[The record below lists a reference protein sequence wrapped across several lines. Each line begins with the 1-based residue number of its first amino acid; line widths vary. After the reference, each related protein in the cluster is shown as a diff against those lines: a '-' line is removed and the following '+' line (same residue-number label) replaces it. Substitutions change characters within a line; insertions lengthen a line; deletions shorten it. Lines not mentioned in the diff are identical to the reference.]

1 MAQLSMS
8 FNDAA
13 IVTVG
18 RNDYRIHFWDM
29 NESEALNRMKIS
41 SLSEKSVQR
50 WLRKKYVFCIIVMLN
65 NMPETRQQRHCE
77 ENKKSKKYLNSTLK
91 IPKNPDWY
99 GGLSEEEQNKRKYA
113 RNWHWILSEEKKQK
127 LKEYRK

>member
-41 SLSEKSVQR
+41 NLSEKSVQ
-50 WLRKKYVFCIIVMLN
+50 L
-65 NMPETRQQRHCE
+65 
-77 ENKKSKKYLNSTLK
+77 
-91 IPKNPDWY
+91 
-99 GGLSEEEQNKRKYA
+99 
-113 RNWHWILSEEKKQK
+113 
-127 LKEYRK
+127 